1 MIKRSALGVYLGEEV
16 YNRYLSADYDDSE
29 AQEARFTGTRG
40 IANSIGVGIANAI
53 PKAGVWAMNKQTN
66 TVDNFYGKATIEKY
80 KNLPYE
86 KIGDKLAFGIGKNEG
101 LASKQSFEANLR
113 GEVEDKLDK
122 YYLGNDKLKDRSWRK
137 DYKTYISNV
146 AKENKSGFTVTP
158 EEFRHY
164 IASNDARQLQDTID
178 KRTQEV
184 YNEIA
189 ISKNK
194 NPERVPYLEAELDK
208 LDKESSK
215 LGKASRY
222 YRSEI
227 AKNEIEN
234 GFLADKRYSTKRLK
248 QAGYSPVI
256 TARWNDLEAK
266 LPGLPEGFLKPWKG
280 DVDIVT
286 PKIQLE
292 KKSKLGKKLSLDKD
306 IVFHKGGKI
315 IREGIDK
322 QVVVFKNTH
331 RGDAM
336 LFNKTNKNFHNIAA
350 KLSHGLG
357 TGEVNN
363 IRSMNAFLRQM
374 VGRSD
379 IDEFKLGRRQYAA
392 LGGKKY
398 GKYLNDGKNRQYILK
413 NNEFRKF
420 NRFAVDNIANE
431 IKPQVFLK
439 QGEKK
444 GKILWG
450 GVRKKWDGSFKLK
463 NLGGVTAQY
472 FEGGVNMMGEYRFD
486 SKNNKVYSRRIKTDV
501 HDIFKSS
508 KVQNNVPL
516 LIDEFYHQHYINNKG
531 IWTNTS
537 QASQPS
543 KSFEW
548 QSRLPNRARGS
559 SLEDINVFERGG
571 RKKMLV
577 NYIKNNPSKAS
588 KEIIK
593 LFASKSTAGKVFKLA
608 GLAMDATSL
617 AYIAKEMSGALTPYL
632 FNMSDDDDDMPS
644 KN

>member
-16 YNRYLSADYDDSE
+16 YNRYLSADYDDNE

-40 IANSIGVGIANAI
+40 IANSIGVGLTNAI
-53 PKAGVWAMNKQTN
+53 PKAGIWAMNKQTN
-66 TVDNFYGKATIEKY
+66 TVDNFYGKATIQEYDKIPY
-80 KNLPYE
+80 K
-86 KIGDKLAFGIGKNEG
+86 KVGDKIAFSLGKNEG

-113 GEVEDKLDK
+113 GEVEGKLDK
-122 YYLGNDKLKDRSWRK
+122 YYQSNDKLKNRSWRK

-146 AKENKSGFTVTP
+146 AKDNKSGFTVTP

-164 IASNDARQLQDTID
+164 IANNDAQQLQNTID

-184 YNEIA
+184 YNEIS

-194 NPERVPYLEAELDK
+194 NPERIPYLEAELDK

-215 LGKASRY
+215 IGKANRY

-234 GFLADKRYSTKRLK
+234 GFLANKRYSLKRIK
-248 QAGYSPVI
+248 QAGYTPVT
-256 TARWNDLEAK
+256 TARWNNLEAK
-266 LPGLPEGFLKPWKG
+266 LPGLPEGFLKPWKS
-280 DVDIVT
+280 DVDI
-286 PKIQLE
+286 
-292 KKSKLGKKLSLDKD
+292 SL
-306 IVFHKGGKI
+306 GGKV
-315 IREGIDK
+315 IREGVDK

-357 TGEVNN
+357 TGKVNN
-363 IRSMNAFLRQM
+363 VRTMNAFLRQM
-374 VGRSD
+374 VRRSD
-379 IDEFKLGRRQYAA
+379 IDEFKLGRRQYTA
-392 LGGKKY
+392 LGGKQY
-398 GKYLNDGKNRQYILK
+398 GKYLNDGKKLNK
-413 NNEFRKF
+413 NVMDEFRKF
-420 NRFAVDNIANE
+420 NKLAVDNISNE

-439 QGEKK
+439 QGNN
-444 GKILWG
+444 WG
-450 GVRKKWDGSFKLK
+450 GVRKKWDGTFKLK

-472 FEGGVNMMGEYRFD
+472 FEGGVNMMGEYRFNF
-486 SKNNKVYSRRIKTDV
+486 NNNRVDSRRIKTDI

-516 LIDEFYHQHYINNKG
+516 LIDEFYHQHYDNKG
-531 IWTNTS
+531 VWVNTS
-537 QASQPS
+537 QKSNS
-543 KSFEW
+543 LKSFEW
-548 QSRLPNRARGS
+548 QSRLPKRVRGS

-593 LFASKSTAGKVFKLA
+593 LFTSKSTAGKAFKLA
-608 GLAMDATSL
+608 GLAIDATSL
-617 AYIAKEMSGALTPYL
+617 AYIAKEMSSVLTPYL